1 MQCFIDP
8 LKWQQ
13 PYIPILPES
22 MEDILQS
29 PVPIITGILRT
40 HLDKIC
46 ENNPELVNAI
56 ENDII
61 IVNIDL
67 KQNNIQIA
75 NFD

>member
-1 MQCFIDP
+1 
-8 LKWQQ
+8 
-13 PYIPILPES
+13 

-29 PVPIITGILRT
+29 PVPIITGILRS

-46 ENNPELVNAI
+46 SNNQDLVSAI

-75 NFD
+75 NFDE